1 MKRREQILRRAA
13 EAFAERGVAQT
24 SLEEIAASVGIKR
37 EALYYYFKNRIEI
50 LLEIIYPKSLSL
62 LRGIRLVMDSNANGR
77 DKLRSAMELH
87 MNAFTPSYIEM
98 SIALREEHLH
108 IDNPKVREL
117 KRMWD
122 EYGAC
127 WEALIR
133 QGQDEGLF
141 RTDLDAKIVTNGIL
155 GMVNWVSRW
164 YRAGQETTI
173 EQITDTFCALLTGGL
188 DVRPQ
193 SDGSRAV
200 NFTLE

>member
-24 SLEEIAASVGIKR
+24 SLEEIAMSVGIKR

-50 LLEIIYPKSLSL
+50 LLEIIYPKSQSL
-62 LRGIRLVMDSNANGR
+62 LRGIKLVLEGNGNGR
-77 DKLRSAMELH
+77 EKLRLAMELH

-127 WEALIR
+127 WESLIR
-133 QGQDEGLF
+133 QGQQEGLF
-141 RTDLDAKIVTNGIL
+141 RDDLDPGIVTNGVL

-173 EQITDTFCALLTGGL
+173 EKITETFCALITEGL
-188 DVRPQ
+188 DVRSP
-193 SDGSRAV
+193 SDLPP
-200 NFTLE
+200 T